1 MKRTYIRS
9 LLVFVFASLFLT
21 FSFVSTPAKAAAA
34 ATEAPSTHKAVLT
47 TNRAAGTANYTVTG
61 LDLASDT
68 ALTINAVNSSTKK
81 TAFTK
86 NVTLDETNC
95 KEGTFTGNITLADLK
110 YAFANYTV
118 TVTIGTKTLTAGT
131 ADFTIHTAKA
141 GLSITGNTGA
151 AVRTAAFVSKE
162 ATGGVLVPGT
172 GNQISIQIWN
182 KNRAESTAVT
192 VGKAMGLN
200 ANQNWS
206 VDVSKSGNY
215 YGKWGAKAVVTN
227 SNWKTQ
233 YTLAST
239 EYNVVPSCTSF
250 VTKKTKALEKK
261 KAFAIQLSGLTN
273 VFGVNGVT
281 FQVFN
286 SDGRQVATL
295 SGKKKTAS
303 YYKEVT
309 MKTLKY
315 NLDLFTIKAVVIDSN
330 NKTYTLAQTTKADQ
344 RMKKGT
350 LTVTKK
356 KNATCIYKLSG
367 AYVPGNIKKVEF
379 DIYRIKNGKK
389 KKLGT
394 YKAKASSNK
403 KTYTVT
409 VKNEA
414 KGTYEVRAFATSAWK
429 SRLLLKKKKFKL
441 KKSDLGKNGWYYEKY
456 KGKKYKFYYINNEKQ
471 TDLTKILK
479 LKKSSSSHQNKF
491 YIEVNRAACVVTIYM
506 YNDETN
512 KYDIPVKTCSVCVGS
527 DIWTVA
533 GTGGLH
539 EKSAYTPIGTYSV
552 CTNGQSVKYTM
563 KPMHEPDGS
572 TVYARWATHIVG
584 NVYFHSIAVGTQS
597 HYALPAVTYNKLGR
611 PASAGCI
618 RMAVADAKWIYDYT
632 STGNTI
638 KIVKGS
644 TKKPGPLGKAKTI
657 KVKGGINYDP
667 TDPGVPDSRKKKDYK
682 AKRISGYLTKKGKK
696 SDTKKDKRK
705 AVNW

>member
-61 LDLASDT
+61 LDLTSDT

-95 KEGTFTGNITLADLK
+95 KEGTFTGSITLADLK

-367 AYVPGNIKKVEF
+367 A
-379 DIYRIKNGKK
+379 
-389 KKLGT
+389 
-394 YKAKASSNK
+394 
-403 KTYTVT
+403 
-409 VKNEA
+409 
-414 KGTYEVRAFATSAWK
+414 
-429 SRLLLKKKKFKL
+429 
-441 KKSDLGKNGWYYEKY
+441 
-456 KGKKYKFYYINNEKQ
+456 
-471 TDLTKILK
+471 
-479 LKKSSSSHQNKF
+479 
-491 YIEVNRAACVVTIYM
+491 
-506 YNDETN
+506 
-512 KYDIPVKTCSVCVGS
+512 
-527 DIWTVA
+527 
-533 GTGGLH
+533 
-539 EKSAYTPIGTYSV
+539 
-552 CTNGQSVKYTM
+552 
-563 KPMHEPDGS
+563 
-572 TVYARWATHIVG
+572 
-584 NVYFHSIAVGTQS
+584 
-597 HYALPAVTYNKLGR
+597 
-611 PASAGCI
+611 
-618 RMAVADAKWIYDYT
+618 
-632 STGNTI
+632 
-638 KIVKGS
+638 
-644 TKKPGPLGKAKTI
+644 
-657 KVKGGINYDP
+657 
-667 TDPGVPDSRKKKDYK
+667 
-682 AKRISGYLTKKGKK
+682 
-696 SDTKKDKRK
+696 
-705 AVNW
+705 